1 MYSNN
6 LTSIMNNDFPNLRKL
21 LGKDVERYKFFRD
34 ITVDEILS
42 LEQFPV
48 VQPSCIGL
56 KRQRLFQEMCETNMF
71 SQMVFQEPQAE
82 PTNWKNDID
91 LLALHK
97 FKLLNTNK

>member
-1 MYSNN
+1 
-6 LTSIMNNDFPNLRKL
+6 MNNDFPNLRKL